1 MLDIAQNCTGQN
13 SRMYKLQEKE
23 LIFYEAGSIEGW
35 GLTDRESQKN
45 NFCRIFKQAQ
55 ALENV

>member
-1 MLDIAQNCTGQN
+1 MLDIAQSCIDQN

-23 LIFYEAGSIEGW
+23 LIFCETQQIEGW
-35 GLTDRESQKN
+35 GLTNRESKKN

-55 ALENV
+55 ALKNI